1 MDGRKSSRKNGGSSR
16 GNDGGTDSTTAESQP
31 QPQSQ
36 SQSQS
41 QPQSQSQSQSQT
53 TRIATNA
60 TAAHRH
66 NGTENSRETDL
77 LSHAASALRR
87 LHFKSAGGSR
97 SCRTVPKVV
106 VMGSSTASETTIN
119 TSTDSANTMLTMVM
133 TTQLRLPTDVETFCD
148 TCIKIHVLRYL
159 TRLVKPAC
167 CQLAPNPIL
176 QFFV

>member
-1 MDGRKSSRKNGGSSR
+1 MDGRGSSRKNGGSSR
-16 GNDGGTDSTTAESQP
+16 GNDGTDSTTAESQP

-41 QPQSQSQSQSQT
+41 QPQSQSQSQTS
-53 TRIATNA
+53 RISNA
-60 TAAHRH
+60 TAHRH

-119 TSTDSANTMLTMVM
+119 TSTDSANTMLTMV
-133 TTQLRLPTDVETFCD
+133 TTLQR
-148 TCIKIHVLRYL
+148 I
-159 TRLVKPAC
+159 TRAHKGAKKRK
-167 CQLAPNPIL
+167 N
-176 QFFV
+176 

>member
-1 MDGRKSSRKNGGSSR
+1 MDGRGSSRKNGGSSR
-16 GNDGGTDSTTAESQP
+16 GNDGTDSTTAESQP

-41 QPQSQSQSQSQT
+41 QSQPQSQSQSQTS
-53 TRIATNA
+53 RISNA
-60 TAAHRH
+60 TAHRH
-66 NGTENSRETDL
+66 NGTENARETDL

-119 TSTDSANTMLTMVM
+119 TSTDSANTMLTMV
-133 TTQLRLPTDVETFCD
+133 TTLQR
-148 TCIKIHVLRYL
+148 I
-159 TRLVKPAC
+159 TRAHKGAKKRK
-167 CQLAPNPIL
+167 N
-176 QFFV
+176 